1 MIVCQL
7 LDPVVVAYL
16 LHIGSLHWLPIF
28 VFAYWLPGAL
38 FKALLSQV
46 EEKLSFEVLA
56 YRGPLDNNGFCSE
69 GDHCILLRSQVSVQS
84 LLMPLCSN
92 CTCSQSHKLILIW
105 LFKTGPLNWHNFRT
119 FFKTTLGHLDNSETT
134 FSQLSYLWDNV
145 VTRLRQ
151 HWDIFG
157 TTCDYLAAVDRA
169 HLS

>member
-1 MIVCQL
+1 MIVCPL

-16 LHIGSLHWLPIF
+16 LHVSCLHWLPIF

-38 FKALLSQV
+38 LKALLSQV

-92 CTCSQSHKLILIW
+92 YNCSQSHKLILIW
-105 LFKTGPLNWHNFRT
+105 LFKKGPS
-119 FFKTTLGHLDNSETT
+119 LGLLDNSETT
-134 FSQLSYLWDNV
+134 FSQLTYLWDNIETALAPH
-145 VTRLRQ
+145 VTTWWLLTERTSALWERYD
-151 HWDIFG
+151 HFHILIRRF
-157 TTCDYLAAVDRA
+157 
-169 HLS
+169 